1 MKKVVLILVIAC
13 AISTSFALKADAA
26 LGWDTCTISEM
37 GLATNGLVVIT
48 LTDTGGAFS
57 NTMFMVDNATPN
69 VADRMLQLAIYAA
82 GKHRKVRVYVEP
94 TPNSTIY
101 SLIVVQ

>member
-1 MKKVVLILVIAC
+1 MKKVVLILAIAC
-13 AISTSFALKADAA
+13 AISTSFALRADAA
-26 LGWDTCTISEM
+26 GWYTCTISEM

-94 TPNSTIY
+94 TPNSIIY

>member
-1 MKKVVLILVIAC
+1 MKKAVRILAIAC
-13 AISTSFALKADAA
+13 AITTSFAPKADAA
-26 LGWDTCTISEM
+26 GWYTCTISEM
-37 GLATNGLVVIT
+37 GVATNGLVFIT
-48 LTDTGGAFS
+48 LTDVGGAFS
-57 NTMFMVDNATPN
+57 NTMFMVDTGTPN
-69 VADRMLQLAIYAA
+69 VAERMLQLALYAA